1 MRRSLLVLALLVALP
16 AFAEETLAVLVV
28 DGKAVDAEPRMLDP
42 DTLAFPMSQWEAWG
56 VLIPRKLRKDTLSA
70 QELGVGV
77 EYDMLTTE
85 VRLTIPAHLRP
96 SRKLG
101 YARTLPDK
109 VSPAPK
115 GVMVD
120 YDVAVVHTSDS
131 QRASVGH
138 VVRSGVAGGVLT
150 TTGQAN
156 WVDGKA
162 DYVRGTTTWRRDY
175 LASGTSL
182 QVGDVGLAANGMND
196 PAVLGGV
203 RVGSD
208 RQLTRWGAGVDIPLI
223 GGVADTRSTAE
234 VLVNEHQRATGEIPA
249 GPFELSPTVAVP
261 GLNNVDVIQRDEF
274 GREQTFSRSFYA
286 HPDLLRRGS
295 KEWDIAAG
303 AVRIDPTEDTY
314 KGFAAQGSYRYGLS
328 DRWTIGTTVQMGK
341 VGDEGGR
348 NVTLHNTVSLGR
360 GGLLQADVSASQRE
374 DGAKGTAFRVGY
386 EQRRENWSL
395 SASHLVKSDDYWEI
409 SQLQDRPFRIQS
421 QTTAALAFQPKDQPW
436 RAMLS
441 YSDIQYNDDRRLKQ
455 VGLSGSYRNGRTTWM
470 AGAMHD
476 LSTGD
481 NQAYVGVYMPLGTG
495 NLTATARSAPST
507 GPQLT
512 AVYSDKTEFHGR
524 DVRYQVGG
532 SLGDTSQVYG
542 RVDTTLAGGDLSLE
556 ARKGTGQPLMLN
568 GRYSNSLWIGEGGVI
583 NGRGYNPYGSFAV
596 VEVPGHSGVEL
607 QGSSTIATTNK
618 NGYAL
623 VRNLPSLAPVPV
635 LLDANQL
642 PLDQQ
647 VDDPYQQVIAPR
659 GGGAKVTFN
668 VAQQTSRQYVVRLG
682 DGFAPQGSSV
692 ETDTG
697 ETFKLADRGVLVLEK
712 PATRAWLTSS
722 NLKCELVLP
731 PGGGDV
737 SCRP

>member
-28 DGKAVDAEPRMLDP
+28 DGKLVEAEPRMLDP
-42 DTLAFPMSQWEAWG
+42 DTLTFPVTQWEAWG
-56 VLIPRKLRKDTLSA
+56 VIIPKKLRKDTLSA

-77 EYDMLTTE
+77 AYDALTTE

-96 SRKLG
+96 TKKLG
-101 YARTLPDK
+101 YANTLPDQ
-109 VSPAPK
+109 VTAAPK

-120 YDVAVVHTSDS
+120 YDVAAAHTGDS
-131 QRASVGH
+131 QRLSVGH
-138 VVRSGVAGGVLT
+138 VIRSGVAGGVLT

-156 WVDGKA
+156 WVDGNT

-182 QVGDVGLAANGMND
+182 QVGDVGLAPNGVND
-196 PAVLGGV
+196 PAVLGGL

-234 VLVNEHQRATGEIPA
+234 VMVNAHQRATGEIPA
-249 GPFELSPTVAVP
+249 GPFELSPTVALP

-286 HPDLLRRGS
+286 HPDLLRRGGW
-295 KEWDIAAG
+295 EWDIAAG

-328 DRWTIGTTVQMGK
+328 DRWTIGATAQMGK

-409 SQLQDRPFRIQS
+409 SQLQDRPFQVQS
-421 QTTAALAFQPKDQPW
+421 QTTAAMTFHSRDQPW
-436 RAMLS
+436 RATLS
-441 YSDIQYNDDRRLKQ
+441 YSDIQYNDDRRLQQ
-455 VGLSGSYRNGRTTWM
+455 VGLTGSYRNGRTTWM

-476 LSTGD
+476 LGTGD
-481 NQAYVGVYMPLGTG
+481 NQLYVGVHMPLGTG
-495 NLTATARSAPST
+495 NLTASARSAPST
-507 GPQLT
+507 GPLLQG
-512 AVYSDKTEFHGR
+512 VYSDKTEIAGR

-532 SLGDTSQVYG
+532 SLGDTSQIYS
-542 RVDTTLAGGDLSLE
+542 RVDTQLAGGDLSLE
-556 ARKGTGQPLMLN
+556 ARKNRNQPLIVN
-568 GRYSNSLWIGEGGVI
+568 GRYANSIWVGEGGAL
-583 NGRGYNPYGSFAV
+583 NGRGYNPTGSFAV
-596 VEVPGHSGVEL
+596 VEVPDQPNAEIR
-607 QGSSTIATTNK
+607 GSARPKTTNQD
-618 NGYAL
+618 GYAL
-623 VRNLPSLAPVPV
+623 LTGLPHLTPTPV
-635 LLDANQL
+635 LLDTTRL
-642 PLDQQ
+642 PIDQQ
-647 VDDPYQQVIAPR
+647 VEDTQQQIVAPR
-659 GGGAKVTFN
+659 GGGVKVKFALTK
-668 VAQQTSRQYVVRLG
+668 QTMRQYTVRMG
-682 DGFAPQGSSV
+682 EGYAPQGATV
-692 ETDTG
+692 RTDVG
-697 ETFKLADRGVLVLEK
+697 ETFELADRGVLVLEA
-712 PATRAWLTSS
+712 PATHAMLSFDTM
-722 NLKCELVLP
+722 KCELVLP
-731 PGGGDV
+731 PEGGEIQ
-737 SCRP
+737 CRP

>member
-28 DGKAVDAEPRMLDP
+28 DGKSVDAEPRMLDP
-42 DTLAFPMSQWEAWG
+42 DTLAFPMTQWEAWG

-77 EYDMLTTE
+77 EYDTLTTE

-96 SRKLG
+96 SKKLG
-101 YARTLPDK
+101 YARALPDK

-120 YDVAVVHTSDS
+120 YDVAVVHTGDS

-138 VVRSGVAGGVLT
+138 VVRSGVASGVLT
-150 TTGQAN
+150 TTGQVN
-156 WVDGKA
+156 WVDGKT

-182 QVGDVGLAANGMND
+182 QVGDVGLAPNGMND

-303 AVRIDPTEDTY
+303 AVRIDPTEETY

-328 DRWTIGTTVQMGK
+328 DRWTIGASAQMGK
-341 VGDEGGR
+341 VDQNGGR

-386 EQRRENWSL
+386 EQRRQNWSL

-409 SQLQDRPFRIQS
+409 SQLQDRPFRVQS
-421 QTTAALAFQPKDQPW
+421 QTTAALAFHPQDQPW
-436 RAMLS
+436 RATLS
-441 YSDIQYNDDRRLKQ
+441 YSDIKYDDERRLQQ
-455 VGLSGSYRNGRTTWM
+455 VGLSGSYRNGRTSWM

-476 LSTGD
+476 IGTGD
-481 NQAYVGVYMPLGTG
+481 NQVYVGVHMPLGTG

-512 AVYSDKTEFHGR
+512 AVYNDKTELLGR

-532 SLGDTSQVYG
+532 TVGDTSQVYG
-542 RVDTTLAGGDLSLE
+542 RLDTQVAGGDLSLE
-556 ARKGTGQPLMLN
+556 ARKGNYQPLMLN
-568 GRYSNSLWIGEGGVI
+568 GRYTNSVWIGEGGVI

-596 VEVPGHSGVEL
+596 VEVPEQEGVEIR
-607 QGSSTIATTNK
+607 GSARAKTTNQI
-618 NGYAL
+618 GYAL
-623 VRNLPSLAPVPV
+623 LTGLPHLTPTPV
-635 LLDANQL
+635 LLDTSQL
-642 PLDQQ
+642 PIDQQ
-647 VDDPYQQVIAPR
+647 VEDTQQQIVTPR
-659 GGGAKVTFN
+659 GGGVKVKFDLTT
-668 VAQQTSRQYVVRLG
+668 QTMRQYTVRMG
-682 DGFAPQGSSV
+682 DGYAPLGATV
-692 ETDTG
+692 KTDAG
-697 ETFKLADRGVLVLEK
+697 ETFELADRGVLVLET
-712 PATRAWLTSS
+712 PATHALLSFDAM
-722 NLKCELVLP
+722 NCELVLP
-731 PGGGDV
+731 PEGGEI